1 MAENRTINQ
10 LEQGRAKFAY
20 ECARNAGS
28 TNKDYR
34 SYAKKFP
41 MMIKSSGLG
50 AALAFA
56 FSKKKTGNA
65 WDKIYNDIWIYLKQ
79 DNKKY
84 LIGNDTQ
91 TELSDVVI
99 KMDSQSYRL
108 LTIEILAFLTWLRRF
123 AEGLIE
129 SESEQN
135 D

>member
-1 MAENRTINQ
+1 MANNKTINN
-10 LEQGRAKFAY
+10 LEQGRAKFAF
-20 ECARNAGS
+20 ECAQRAGI

-50 AALAFA
+50 AAMAFA
-56 FSKKKTGNA
+56 FSKKTNTNA
-65 WDKIYNDIWIYLKQ
+65 WGLLYNDIGNYLRQ
-79 DNKKY
+79 NKSF
-84 LIGNDTQ
+84 LLGEDPNR
-91 TELSDVVI
+91 ELSDLVI
-99 KMDSQSYRL
+99 SLDSQQYRL

-135 D
+135 N

>member
-1 MAENRTINQ
+1 MADKRTINQ

-20 ECARNAGS
+20 ECANNAGQN
-28 TNKDYR
+28 NKEYR

-65 WDKIYNDIWIYLKQ
+65 WELLYNDIDSYLRENKRFLLG
-79 DNKKY
+79 DNP
-84 LIGNDTQ
+84 DM
-91 TELSDVVI
+91 ELSDLVI
-99 KMDSQSYRL
+99 SLDSQQYRM

-135 D
+135 N